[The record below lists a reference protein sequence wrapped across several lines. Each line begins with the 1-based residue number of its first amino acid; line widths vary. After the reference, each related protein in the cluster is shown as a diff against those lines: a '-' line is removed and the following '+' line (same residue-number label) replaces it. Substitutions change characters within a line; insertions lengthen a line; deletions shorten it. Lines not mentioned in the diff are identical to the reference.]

1 MDVTIVNQPDLR
13 IAGIRHIGP
22 YQEIGREFGRL
33 GGLLK
38 GPPPA
43 GSQMIALYHDD
54 PEVTPSDRLRSD
66 AALSLPGK
74 APSPAGLI
82 EQHIPAGRYAKA
94 IHKGGY
100 EGLPAAWAALKNE
113 WLPKSGH
120 KMGHPS
126 YEIYL
131 NNPMTTEKAELL
143 TEIYLRLGD

>member
-54 PEVTPSDRLRSD
+54 PEVTPSDKLRSD

-74 APSPAGLI
+74 APSPSGLI

-120 KMGHPS
+120 QMGHPS

-143 TEIYLRLGD
+143 TEIYLRLD

>member
-54 PEVTPSDRLRSD
+54 PEVTPSDKLRSD

-74 APSPAGLI
+74 APSPLGLI

-100 EGLPAAWAALKNE
+100 EELPAAWAALKNE

-143 TEIYLRLGD
+143 TEIYLRLD

>member
-54 PEVTPSDRLRSD
+54 PEVTPSDKLRSD

-74 APSPAGLI
+74 APSPSGLI

-143 TEIYLRLGD
+143 TEIYLRLD

>member
-1 MDVTIVNQPDLR
+1 MDVQIVNQPDIR

-43 GSQMIALYHDD
+43 GSQMLALFHDD
-54 PEVTPSDRLRSD
+54 PAVTPPDKLRSD
-66 AALSLPGK
+66 AALTLPGK
-74 APSPAGLI
+74 TPSASGLI
-82 EQHIPAGRYAKA
+82 EQHVPAGRYAKT

-100 EGLPAAWAALKNE
+100 EGLPAAWAALKND

-131 NNPMTTEKAELL
+131 NNPMTTEKSELL
-143 TEIYLRLGD
+143 TEIYLRLD

>member
-1 MDVTIVNQPDLR
+1 MDVQIVTQPDLR

-54 PEVTPSDRLRSD
+54 PAVTAPDKLRSD
-66 AALSLPGK
+66 AALTLPGTAH
-74 APSPAGLI
+74 APPGLI
-82 EQHIPAGRYAKA
+82 EQHVPAGRYAKA

-100 EGLPAAWAALKNE
+100 EGLPATWDALKNE

-131 NNPMTTEKAELL
+131 NNPMATDKPELL
-143 TEIYLRLGD
+143 TEIYLRLD